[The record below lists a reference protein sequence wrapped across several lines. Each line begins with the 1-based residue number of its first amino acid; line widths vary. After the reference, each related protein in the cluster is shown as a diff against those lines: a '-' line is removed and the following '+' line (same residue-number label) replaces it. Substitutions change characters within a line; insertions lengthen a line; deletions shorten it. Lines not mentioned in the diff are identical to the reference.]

1 MKPTGGSAPKQL
13 TTLTV
18 KKGAT
23 AYVFH
28 VYGIG
33 EPNQRA
39 AEKALAANVLAK
51 L

>member
-1 MKPTGGSAPKQL
+1 LCAEKTEFKSPL
-13 TTLTV
+13 
-18 KKGAT
+18 KGAT

-28 VYGIG
+28 AYGID

>member
-1 MKPTGGSAPKQL
+1 MKPTGRSTLKQL
-13 TTLTV
+13 TTPTV
-18 KKGAT
+18 KKGET
-23 AYVFH
+23 AYVFR
-28 VYGIG
+28 VYGID

>member
-1 MKPTGGSAPKQL
+1 MIAW
-13 TTLTV
+13 
-18 KKGAT
+18 AE
-23 AYVFH
+23 AAAD
-28 VYGIG
+28 